1 VSDERAQAFVMG
13 WTPAGGS
20 GEGRLEECHLA
31 EADPGLGRLIARLVA
46 AGGVRRFKPSTAP
59 SDFDA
64 IARSIV
70 YQQLSTMAAATIYG
84 RYVEALGG
92 GPSPERVLATRP
104 ERLLKAGLSRAK
116 VRYVKALASAVASGD
131 LNLGSL
137 RNLPDES
144 VIESLTRVPGVG
156 LWTAQMYLMFRLH
169 RPDVLPTIDV
179 GIRRGL
185 QMAHGLR
192 KPAAPGYVSRS
203 GSRWAPYR
211 SLACV
216 YLWAALEPGAV
227 GPDQVLATT
236 D

>member
-1 VSDERAQAFVMG
+1 MSDERGRAFVAG
-13 WTPAGGS
+13 WAAAAGAGGA
-20 GEGRLEECHLA
+20 RPEECHLA
-31 EADPGLGRLIARLVA
+31 AADPRLGSLVARLVA
-46 AGGVRRFKPSTAP
+46 SGGVRRFKPSTAP

-92 GPSPERVLATRP
+92 NPSPERVLEARP

-137 RNLPDES
+137 RDLPDES
-144 VIESLTRVPGVG
+144 VVGALTRVPGVG
-156 LWTAQMYLMFRLH
+156 LWTAQMFLMFRLH
-169 RPDVLPTIDV
+169 RPDVLPTVDV

-192 KPAAPGYVSRS
+192 QPAAPGYVSRA
-203 GSRWAPYR
+203 GRRWAPYR
-211 SLACV
+211 SLACL
-216 YLWAALEPGAV
+216 YLWAALEPGTV
-227 GPDQVLATT
+227 GPDQVPSTA